1 MKDFIPNSAI
11 PGDSERFKEACDLAR
26 SCAYDD
32 EAPSEIGTLSERRL
46 HSVLKF
52 YYENDISL
60 HEVKIGRFF
69 ADIVSGS
76 QIVEIQTGDLG
87 RLRRKLDAFLKDHT
101 VTVVHP
107 LAKNCVISRI
117 DPETGESVSRRKSP
131 YHADIYSAIP
141 QLYRIRPYLSN
152 PNLALRLVFLSVE
165 EFRTPN
171 CKRWGS
177 HRGSVRLER
186 FPEAIHYE
194 IDLSTPEDYRVFLPE
209 SLPERFTSGDLKRIT
224 KCPNASLLLT
234 ILTSVGTVE
243 RVGKTGNSFVYEIN
257 KK

>member
-1 MKDFIPNSAI
+1 MKGLIPQSAI
-11 PGDSERFKEACDLAR
+11 LGDEKRFKEACDLAR

-32 EAPSEIGTLSERRL
+32 EAPAEIGTLAERRL

-52 YYENDISL
+52 YYESDVSL
-60 HEVKIGRFF
+60 HEIKIGRFF
-69 ADIVSGS
+69 ADIVTGN
-76 QIVEIQTGDLG
+76 QIIEIQTGDLG
-87 RLRRKLDAFLKDHT
+87 RLRRKLDTFLKEHT

-107 LAKNCVISRI
+107 MAKNCIISRI
-117 DPETGESVSRRKSP
+117 DPDTGERISRRKSP

-171 CKRWGS
+171 TGKRG
-177 HRGSVRLER
+177 RRKGSVRLER
-186 FPEAIHYE
+186 FPEEIHYE
-194 IDLSTPEDYRVFLPE
+194 IDLSVPEDYRVFLPE
-209 SLPERFTSGDLKRIT
+209 NLPERFTSNDLKKLT
-224 KCPNASLLLT
+224 GCPDASLLLT
-234 ILTSVGTVE
+234 ILTSVGTVV
-243 RVGKTGNSFVYEIN
+243 RIGKTGNSYIYEI